1 MKNKMALDD
10 TFITHELQC
19 MPWLYFTILRAYLK
33 KNPQSAQSA
42 VCMVCVLTWLTLVWC
57 TSVNQAIND
66 KKVSL
71 QCKIHLEYMYIQVVL

>member
-1 MKNKMALDD
+1 MYALAI
-10 TFITHELQC
+10 FYYSQGL
-19 MPWLYFTILRAYLK
+19 FK